1 MKKQILSLALALFL
15 GTAVGMAQENRGER
29 PDPSKRIEQMV
40 TDLGLNETQAK
51 EFKAV
56 M

>member
-29 PDPSKRIEQMV
+29 PEANVLIRQNASNRW
-40 TDLGLNETQAK
+40 
-51 EFKAV
+51 
-56 M
+56 